1 MYRFMDLALENDLLP
16 YTQFTDI
23 VLINRA
29 LQLWRNLDKYYTCEV
44 EKRERERE
52 NKIKENKKNAKDRFN
67 KSWYANIN
75 QPKRGA
81 HPNWIEK
88 VIPCLLIMI
97 KLLVVFI
104 TQKSCRP
111 ESFHRYYDYD
121 TLKHLWFYFI

>member
-1 MYRFMDLALENDLLP
+1 M
-16 YTQFTDI
+16 
-23 VLINRA
+23 
-29 LQLWRNLDKYYTCEV
+29 
-44 EKRERERE
+44 
-52 NKIKENKKNAKDRFN
+52 KENKKNAKDRFN

-81 HPNWIEK
+81 HPNRIEK

-111 ESFHRYYDYD
+111 ESFHRYYDYN
-121 TLKHLWFYFI
+121 TLKRLWFYFI